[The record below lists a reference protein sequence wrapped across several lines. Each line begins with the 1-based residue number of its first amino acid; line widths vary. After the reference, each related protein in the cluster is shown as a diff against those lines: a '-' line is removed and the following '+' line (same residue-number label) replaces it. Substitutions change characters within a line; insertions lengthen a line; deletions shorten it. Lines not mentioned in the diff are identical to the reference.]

1 MSRNLPPSV
10 EQRRYLQQ
18 QLWSQGAQPSGDL
31 SSGIQRGAAAVMAGL
46 LARKDNMQSKEADI
60 ALADAL
66 AKSAQGVPGWTNP
79 NTGEAAIAPV
89 PAGPEAAVAQ
99 LRSQPGYESNPYI
112 RQQANDM
119 AAQAAKLEQDKMLTM
134 FSQGM
139 NYDRYK
145 GVSPLQGYNQMQ
157 AAKAAAEKA
166 GSLSGQYG
174 FYGIRP
180 DEAGMLERAKLA
192 KEGTIML
199 SPGQTYLDPAGRPG
213 FVADPNK
220 NMQGDYV
227 NGKLQIQPVAGATDA
242 IKSVAGAEAAGKAA
256 YDFPKDVVVST
267 PQGDKIFTAEQLANM
282 AQSGG
287 VPIVSKSTQ
296 DLRTEQNKQLVEEY
310 KALKPRVDG
319 IKYIDEALSR
329 IDSAYTGGGANAK
342 TYLANLVVGLG
353 FGTEEMAKAAGST
366 QELGAMLGRGVMA
379 NAKTLG
385 INPTDTDL
393 NFLMRVE
400 AGEVSLQPEA
410 IRNVLRIQKLFTLEA
425 AKRYNAEIKRIGSV
439 NSTET
444 GGLTIPL
451 PARANPFMGEDGA
464 RRKQN
469 MLDMYGG
476 R

>member
-1 MSRNLPPSV
+1 M
-10 EQRRYLQQ
+10 QQ
-18 QLWSQGAQPSGDL
+18 QLWAQGVQPSSDL
-31 SSGIQRGAAAVMAGL
+31 SSGMQRGAAAVMAGL

-79 NTGEAAIAPV
+79 NTGEMAVAPV
-89 PAGPEAAVAQ
+89 AAGPEAAVAQ

-174 FYGIRP
+174 YYGIRP
-180 DEAGMLERAKLA
+180 DEAGVFERAKLA
-192 KEGTIML
+192 KEGTLTL
-199 SPGQTYLDPAGRPG
+199 SPGQTYVDSTGRPG

-220 NMQGDYV
+220 NMQGSYV
-227 NGKLQIQPVAGATDA
+227 DGKLQVQPVAGATDA
-242 IKSVAGAEAAGKAA
+242 LRSVAKAEAAGKAA
-256 YDFPKDVVVST
+256 YEFPKDVVVST
-267 PQGDKIFTAEQLANM
+267 PQGDKIFTAEQLAGM
-282 AQSGG
+282 SQSGG
-287 VPIVSKSTQ
+287 VPIVSKATQ

-310 KALKPRVDG
+310 KVIEARVAN
-319 IKYIDEALSR
+319 IKYIDEAMTR
-329 IDSAYTGGGANAK
+329 IDAAYTGGGANQK
-342 TYLANLVVGLG
+342 TFLANLVVGLG
-353 FGTEEMAKAAGST
+353 IGTEEMAKAASST
-366 QELGAMLGRGVMA
+366 QELAAMLGRGVLA
-379 NAKTLG
+379 NARALG
-385 INPTDTDL
+385 VNPTDTDRD
-393 NFLMRVE
+393 FLMKVE
-400 AGEVSLQPEA
+400 AGEISLQPEA
-410 IRNVLRIQKLFTLEA
+410 IRNVLAIQKRSTLEA
-425 AKRYNAEIKRIGSV
+425 AQRYNKKIQKVGSI

-444 GGLTIPL
+444 GGLSIQL
-451 PARANPFMGEDGA
+451 PQRSNPFLGEEGA
-464 RRKQN
+464 RRREN